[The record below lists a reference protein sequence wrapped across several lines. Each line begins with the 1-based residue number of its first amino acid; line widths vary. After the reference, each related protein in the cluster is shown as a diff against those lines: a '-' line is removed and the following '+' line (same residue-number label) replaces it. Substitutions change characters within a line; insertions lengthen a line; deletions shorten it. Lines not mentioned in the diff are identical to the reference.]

1 MAMTM
6 EYRSEGIG
14 TICYVH
20 PSGGWCSVIWDET
33 GRERESARESA
44 RAPATGDRERRLL
57 GTMPLIDTPKGRGEV
72 GR

>member
-1 MAMTM
+1 MTM

-33 GRERESARESA
+33 GRGERDRLYQSHPEERER
-44 RAPATGDRERRLL
+44 DF
-57 GTMPLIDTPKGRGEV
+57 I
-72 GR
+72 